1 MNVKKVLVGGSFAPP
16 LTEDKL
22 KEYKLL
28 AATAD
33 IRINEVMLKLIEMVE
48 VFNQTPTSASTPIPH
63 RTGIVNQIL
72 LEEQEITRIWNY
84 VPWDYEI
91 EAYSKL
97 FETINNSDNKPLRD
111 ACFHLLW
118 FAKELESDR
127 EPITNDKLQFSTQS
141 KLAQTV

>member
-33 IRINEVMLKLIEMVE
+33 IRINEVMLKLIEMIE

-63 RTGIVNQIL
+63 RTGIVNQIP
-72 LEEQEITRIWNY
+72 LEEQEITRICN
-84 VPWDYEI
+84 
-91 EAYSKL
+91 
-97 FETINNSDNKPLRD
+97 
-111 ACFHLLW
+111 
-118 FAKELESDR
+118 
-127 EPITNDKLQFSTQS
+127 
-141 KLAQTV
+141 

>member
-33 IRINEVMLKLIEMVE
+33 IRISEIMLKLIEMVE
-48 VFNQTPTSASTPIPH
+48 VFNQTPTSILKPELH
-63 RTGIVNQIL
+63 RTGIVNQIP
-72 LEEQEITRIWNY
+72 LEDAEITRIWNY
-84 VPWDYEI
+84 VPWDYEL

-97 FETINNSDNKPLRD
+97 FETIDNTNNKPLRD

-118 FAKELESDR
+118 FARELEADR
-127 EPITNDKLQFSTQS
+127 EPITNDKIVFNTQS